1 MTRNGLR
8 AERARERFE
17 EELRQE
23 FKRTQQQQHTKASSD
38 PHTPVGPPT
47 DGVVADKEHAIGIR
61 NAAGLVGDGRVQRD
75 PRVALPAMTRNGLFV
90 CMYV

>member
-38 PHTPVGPPT
+38 PHTP
-47 DGVVADKEHAIGIR
+47 ADIADIGLGNLEKAHR
-61 NAAGLVGDGRVQRD
+61 
-75 PRVALPAMTRNGLFV
+75 
-90 CMYV
+90 